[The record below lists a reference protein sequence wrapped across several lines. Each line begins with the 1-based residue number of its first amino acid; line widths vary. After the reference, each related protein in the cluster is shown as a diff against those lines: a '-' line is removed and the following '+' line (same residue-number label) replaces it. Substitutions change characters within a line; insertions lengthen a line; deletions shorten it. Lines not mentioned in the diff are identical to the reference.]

1 MMKLSDWYH
10 VSFDE
15 ASIRRRAEPPEQ
27 EPWEDSLR
35 WADIV
40 RVCFKT
46 NDLFRSDE
54 IYLFTNQRPES
65 YLVPT
70 EAEGATE
77 LLEEI
82 VRRKLFDAEMLIA
95 AAQTNDEL
103 FCWPPVNKA
112 Q

>member
-1 MMKLSDWYH
+1 MKLSDWYH

-15 ASIRRRAEPPEQ
+15 ASVRRRAHPPDR
-27 EPWEDSLR
+27 EPWADSLR
-35 WADIV
+35 WDEIV

-46 NDLFRSDE
+46 GDLFSSDE
-54 IYLFTNQRPES
+54 IYLFTNERAES

-70 EAEGATE
+70 EAEGATA

-82 VRRKLFDAEMLIA
+82 VRRKLFDAELLIA

-103 FCWPPVNKA
+103 FCWPPANEA
-112 Q
+112 E